1 MLLTSYQAPAR
12 FLPWIIQPQMSVAGL
27 PRWRNGINMPA
38 SAGGSRDISSIPEL
52 GRSPG
57 EGNGDPLQYSCLENS
72 MDRGVWW
79 PMESQRVRHDWK
91 TFTFHLNKHLIT
103 QLFLLGLWPASCVAQ
118 ILSPYQATA
127 ILNNCHWLFL
137 INASGEKAVSI
148 ETIRSN
154 KTSSAKEVSRELTNK
169 PNDGN
174 YLGMGFLRI
183 FKPVLSLPVTSGLLI
198 FLAIKISRSVKGG

>member
-1 MLLTSYQAPAR
+1 MHTALHVNGLLDSHECQSFLKIPGDTDGKESACNAGDLGSISRAR
-12 FLPWIIQPQMSVAGL
+12 
-27 PRWRNGINMPA
+27 
-38 SAGGSRDISSIPEL
+38 
-52 GRSPG
+52 RSPG
-57 EGNGDPLQYSCLENS
+57 EGNGYPLQYSCLENP

-79 PMESQRVRHDWK
+79 PMGSQRVRHDWK

-137 INASGEKAVSI
+137 INPSGEKAVSI
-148 ETIRSN
+148 ETVRPN
-154 KTSSAKEVSRELTNK
+154 KTSSAKEVSRELTDK

-198 FLAIKISRSVKGG
+198 FLAIMIARSVKGG